1 MPSLPQRVRTRALVF
16 RRIPYQE
23 ASAIYE
29 LFTYRLGRLKVLVR
43 GARRPRSRWVSTLE
57 PFHVIEAVIHRR
69 DTREIQSL
77 SEAHI
82 LQAYPGLRTSYERQR
97 AASQL
102 FEWVRHLVP
111 EDTPAPH
118 LYSLTERVFH
128 LLATEGNSEAL
139 EVAFLLRAAQQMGY
153 TPRLD
158 RCQRCGQPHPTHLSA
173 AHGGALCAPCART
186 VDTPVIALGANG
198 LRKLRELQRL
208 PLSQV
213 VRVPNPRVLD
223 SLVEFLNQVMDLNLP
238 RPRAPQSPP
247 WGETP

>member
-43 GARRPRSRWVSTLE
+43 GALKPRSRWVSTLE

-77 SEAHI
+77 SEARI
-82 LQAYPGLRTSYERQR
+82 LQAYPEVRTSYERQQ
-97 AASQL
+97 AASRL

-111 EDTPAPH
+111 EDTPAPT

-128 LLATEGNSEAL
+128 LLATEGPSEAL
-139 EVAFLLRAAQQMGY
+139 EVAFLLRAAQQLGY
-153 TPRLD
+153 EPRLD
-158 RCQRCGQPHPTHLSA
+158 RCQRCGRPNPTYLSPT
-173 AHGGALCAPCART
+173 HGGALCAACARAT
-186 VDTPVIALGANG
+186 DTPLVAVGSAG
-198 LRKLRELQRL
+198 LQKLRELQRL
-208 PLSQV
+208 PLS
-213 VRVPNPRVLD
+213 RTPTYPAPRVLEP
-223 SLVEFLNQVMDLNLP
+223 LVEFLNQVMDLNLP
-238 RPRAPQSPP
+238 RPRAPQ
-247 WGETP
+247 